1 MSNYNKINEGIVDKF
16 IEKVFSIAAKGK
28 SNPVL
33 KDLSKKDP
41 ELGKLINQA
50 IKTGAAMEKKLK
62 KMSPEEKEKIEKKR
76 RKFLGLD

>member
-1 MSNYNKINEGIVDKF
+1 MSNYKKINEGIVDKF

-28 SNPVL
+28 SNKVL

-50 IKTGAAMEKKLK
+50 IASGAAMEKKLK
-62 KMSPEEKEKIEKKR
+62 KMSPEDREDLVQKR
-76 RKFLGLD
+76 RKTFGMD

>member
-1 MSNYNKINEGIVDKF
+1 MSNYKKINEGIVDKF

-28 SNPVL
+28 SNKVL

-50 IKTGAAMEKKLK
+50 IASGAAMEKKLK
-62 KMSPEEKEKIEKKR
+62 KTSPEDREDLVQKR
-76 RKFLGLD
+76 RKTFGMD